1 MTLPATLSADREP
14 VDFDIS
20 VVFKCLDVQ
29 SVLLIMTSIL
39 TQQRM
44 VFLSSSYPLLTL
56 VTKVSIHLLA
66 AVAATVDRSYNNRIC
81 G

>member
-1 MTLPATLSADREP
+1 MTLPATLSSDREP

-20 VVFKCLDVQ
+20 VVFKCLDMQ

-44 VFLSSSYPLLTL
+44 VFLSSSYPVLTL
-56 VTKVSIHLLA
+56 VTKVNF
-66 AVAATVDRSYNNRIC
+66 AVTATVDISYNSHSC